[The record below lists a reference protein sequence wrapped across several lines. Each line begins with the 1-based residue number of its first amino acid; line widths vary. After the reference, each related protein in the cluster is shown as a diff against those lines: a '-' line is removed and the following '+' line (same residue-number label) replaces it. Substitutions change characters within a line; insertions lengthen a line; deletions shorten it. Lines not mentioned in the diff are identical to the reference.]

1 MIKERER
8 KSDGKQIRHVG
19 PGELSED
26 ILSRGENGSDIS
38 AGYRIWIV

>member
-26 ILSRGENGSDIS
+26 ILSRGENGSVYPP
-38 AGYRIWIV
+38 GTRYG